1 MYPGVVEEVELSDEL
16 RVFLVLHQPTLC
28 TFCFLS
34 GTGLNIIQMAQM
46 INTYFKSNQKPG
58 TVDAKIKALAQESN
72 SEFFV
77 MKADRD
83 GLMMDLDL

>member
-1 MYPGVVEEVELSDEL
+1 
-16 RVFLVLHQPTLC
+16 
-28 TFCFLS
+28 
-34 GTGLNIIQMAQM
+34 M

-58 TVDAKIKALAQESN
+58 TVDAKIKALAQESF